1 MIARVPEWLYEVG
14 FTSIEREAYLYVC
27 MRGACFEDKRKI
39 AKALGVSKTRLWK
52 ALGRLEEYG
61 WLKARKAGRSTCYT
75 PLAGGKPLNP
85 NDTNQR
91 TVPEEGHN
99 QASNFPPAETL
110 TNSININVINKVNNN
125 ENERD
130 KILAQLIE
138 AGRSKR
144 GTVSKS
150 VSAEVRLGKKLT
162 KI

>member
-14 FTSIEREAYLYVC
+14 FSSIEREAYLYVC

-61 WLKARKAGRSTCYT
+61 WLRSRKAGRSTCYT
-75 PLAGGKPLNP
+75 PLAGGRPLRP
-85 NDTNQR
+85 NNTNQR
-91 TVPEEGHN
+91 TVPEERHDKALN
-99 QASNFPPAETL
+99 CPPTETL
-110 TNSININVINKVNNN
+110 TNSININVLNKSINNN
-125 ENERD
+125 ERD
-130 KILAQLIE
+130 EILAQLIE

-144 GTVSKS
+144 GTVSKA
-150 VSAEVRLGKKLT
+150 VSAEVKLGRKLT